1 MKGIEKKKI
10 NILFDARN
18 RYIYIYIYYIYYIYI
33 YIIYYIIYYVYYII
47 YYAYFIIYNIYICA
61 AELRKSETAAT
72 VRRLILYR

>member
-1 MKGIEKKKI
+1 MKGIEKKNI

-18 RYIYIYIYYIYYIYI
+18 RYIYIYIYYIYYI

-61 AELRKSETAAT
+61 AELWKSETAAT
-72 VRRLILYR
+72 VRRLILDR